1 MLASSY
7 DTILVIASIVV
18 AIIASY
24 TSLCMAVRLSG
35 ATGKAK
41 FYWLIG
47 GASAMGFG
55 IWSMHFIGMLAFQLP
70 IPLGYDITITVASL
84 VLAICASL
92 IALHI
97 VSESQLKWS
106 RLSIGGTLMGIG
118 IATMHY
124 SGMAAMRI
132 VPGIDYNP
140 ILVIASILIAI
151 SASISA
157 LWIAFRLRYDLS
169 HPTLCRIGAS
179 LIMGGAIVGM
189 HYTGMAAANFPL
201 NSYCGAAI
209 TGIDTK
215 WLAAVV
221 SVVSLAVFAI
231 AIIVSLLDARSA
243 KLSTSLDKANAELM
257 RLALHDSLTQLP
269 NRVLLNDR
277 LEQAVHRA
285 ERNGNQFVL
294 FFMDLDGFKAVNDA
308 HGHYMGDLLLTE
320 AAKRLASL
328 TREQDTLVRLGG
340 DEFILLVEPSTPENA
355 ALLAERIIASISE
368 PFEIRN
374 HSIQIAISIGIAV
387 YPNGG
392 HNAHDLLVHADSAM
406 YHAKSEGRG
415 CYFYFEESMRSKAH
429 RQFEMQQSLR
439 AAVARNELVLH
450 YQPQFDLANNQL
462 KGFEALVRW
471 QSETFGWMMPDDFL
485 PLAESSGSI
494 VPIGNWVIEE
504 ACKQLSKWQKENFP
518 ECTMS
523 INISA
528 QQLNHPSLFRVIT
541 TALNKYELPPE
552 SLTVEVTETSAMI
565 NPEKSIRVLQ
575 ELSDLGVKISIDDFG
590 SGYSSL
596 LYVKKLPATEL
607 KIDRSFMQDLSPGS
621 ADESIVRSIIKLGN
635 TLGIQIIAEGVEA
648 DTQHNAVSEL
658 GCNAIQGFL
667 SGRPTAPE
675 DFDWRQLKN
684 SDD

>member
-1 MLASSY
+1 MLPSSY

-84 VLAICASL
+84 VLAICASW

-157 LWIAFRLRYDLS
+157 LWIAFRLRNDLS

-201 NSYCGAAI
+201 NSYCGAAV

-221 SVVSLAVFAI
+221 SIVSLAVFAI

-243 KLSTSLDKANAELM
+243 KLSTSLDKANAELV

-294 FFMDLDGFKAVNDA
+294 FFMDLDGFKAVNDT

-328 TREQDTLVRLGG
+328 TREQDTLARLGG

-374 HSIQIAISIGIAV
+374 HSIQIAVSIGIAV

-415 CYFYFEESMRSKAH
+415 SYFYFEESMRSKAH
-429 RQFEMQQSLR
+429 RQLEMQQSLR

-450 YQPQFDLANNQL
+450 YQPQFDLATNQL

-504 ACKQLSKWQKENFP
+504 ACKQLSKWRKENFP

-528 QQLNHPSLFRVIT
+528 QQLNHRSLFRVIT
-541 TALNKYELPPE
+541 TALNKYELPPA
-552 SLTVEVTETSAMI
+552 SLTIEVTETSAMI

-607 KIDRSFMQDLSPGS
+607 KIDKSFMQDLSPGS
-621 ADESIVRSIIKLGN
+621 EDESIVRSIIKLGS
-635 TLGIQIIAEGVEA
+635 TLGIQIIAEGVET

-684 SDD
+684 LDD